1 MKRLPRVALL
11 VALALVA
18 MLPLPPAAAEPVTIP
33 FGRPVTAVVDGIVG
47 PGEYA
52 GSFTDPVTGI
62 AVSWV
67 HDDVNLSVGLVSPG
81 TGWAGI
87 GFGPEGVLM
96 DGSNIVI
103 GYVLGA
109 ATVIS
114 DEYGVGLNHIA
125 DIGLG
130 GRDDILERAG
140 SEASGRTTLEFRIP
154 LDSGDAFDI
163 ALRTGKTFSL
173 LLAYHDTADDLI
185 TLHTS
190 ASPGSFILERDPN
203 KIPTRRASLGLEGLG
218 ELQEAANVTL
228 VARLLGDDGLPLASA
243 VIDFFVNT
251 SVGGGFLGAAET
263 DALGVARLNYTFLS
277 PGPFRF
283 VARFEGDLEYVP
295 AEANTTLVAERSPG
309 PSVLWTSDH
318 AIRALIFATLAG
330 VASVYAFVVVQIL
343 LIRRIGVAPRRTR
356 GRRSGSKADRG
367 RDK

>member
-1 MKRLPRVALL
+1 MKPLPRAALL
-11 VALALVA
+11 VAIALAA
-18 MLPLPPAAAEPVTIP
+18 MLPLPAAAAGPVTVP
-33 FGRPVTAVVDGIVG
+33 FERPVTAVVDGVVS

-81 TGWAGI
+81 TGWVGI

-96 DGSNIVI
+96 DGSNII
-103 GYVLGA
+103 LGYVLGA

-125 DIGLG
+125 DVALG

-154 LDSGDAFDI
+154 LDTGDAFDI
-163 ALRTGKTFSL
+163 PLRTGKTFSL

-185 TLHTS
+185 TLHTIAS
-190 ASPGSFILERDPN
+190 AGSFILERDPS

-218 ELQEAANVTL
+218 EPREAANVTL
-228 VARLLGDDGLPLASA
+228 VARLLGDDGLPLVLA

-263 DALGVARLNYTFLS
+263 DAQGAAQLNYTFLS
-277 PGPFRF
+277 PGSFRF
-283 VARFEGDLEYVP
+283 VVRFEGDFDYVP
-295 AEANTTLVAERSPG
+295 AEANTTLIAERSTG
-309 PSVLWTSDH
+309 PSVLSASDH
-318 AIRALIFATLAG
+318 AVRALIFATLAG

-343 LIRRIGVAPRRTR
+343 LIRRIGVAPGRTR
-356 GRRSGSKADRG
+356 GRRSGPEADRG
-367 RDK
+367 GDK

>member
-1 MKRLPRVALL
+1 MKRPPRVVIL

-18 MLPLPPAAAEPVTIP
+18 MLSPPPAAAQPVTVP
-33 FGRPVTAVVDGIVG
+33 FGRPVTTVVDGVVN

-52 GSFTDPVTGI
+52 GTFTDPVTGI

-67 HDDVNLSVGLVSPG
+67 HDDVNLSVGLVSLG
-81 TGWAGI
+81 TGWVGI

-96 DGSNIVI
+96 DGSNIVL

-140 SEASGRTTLEFRIP
+140 SETSGKTTLEFRIP
-154 LDSGDAFDI
+154 LDSGDAYDV

-185 TLHTS
+185 TLHTIAS
-190 ASPGSFILERDPN
+190 AGSFILERDPT
-203 KIPTRRASLGLEGLG
+203 KVPTRRASLGLEGLG
-218 ELQEAANVTL
+218 EPREAANVTL

-243 VIDFFVNT
+243 IIDFFVNT
-251 SVGGGFLGAAET
+251 SVGGGFLGSAET

-295 AEANTTLVAERSPG
+295 AEANTTLVAERSSEP
-309 PSVLWTSDH
+309 PVLWTSDH

-330 VASVYAFVVVQIL
+330 VASVYAFVVVQVL
-343 LIRRIGVAPRRTR
+343 LIRHIGVAPHRSRDRRR
-356 GRRSGSKADRG
+356 GPRTERG
-367 RDK
+367 

>member
-1 MKRLPRVALL
+1 MVVAF
-11 VALALVA
+11 ALAA
-18 MLPLPPAAAEPVTIP
+18 MLSSPPAAAQPVIVP
-33 FGRPVTAVVDGIVG
+33 FARPVTAVVDGVVS

-52 GSFTDPVTGI
+52 STFTDTVTGI

-87 GFGPEGVLM
+87 GFGPEGILM
-96 DGSNIVI
+96 DGSNIII

-130 GRDDILERAG
+130 GRDDLLELAA
-140 SEASGRTTLEFRIP
+140 SEASGKTTLEFRIP
-154 LDSGDAFDI
+154 LDSGDAYDI

-185 TLHTS
+185 TLHTAAS
-190 ASPGSFILERDPN
+190 AGSFILERDPN

-218 ELQEAANVTL
+218 EPREAANVTL

-251 SVGGGFLGAAET
+251 SVGGGFLGATET
-263 DALGVARLNYTFLS
+263 DAQGAAQLNYTFLS

-295 AEANTTLVAERSPG
+295 AEANTTFVAARSTE
-309 PSVLWTSDH
+309 PSGLSTSDL
-318 AIRALIFATLAG
+318 AIRGMIFATLAG

-343 LIRRIGVAPRRTR
+343 LIRRTGVAPRRTG
-356 GRRSGSKADRG
+356 GRRIGRKANRG
-367 RDK
+367 

>member
-1 MKRLPRVALL
+1 ML
-11 VALALVA
+11 VAFALAA
-18 MLPLPPAAAEPVTIP
+18 MLPLPPAAAQPATVP
-33 FGRPVTAVVDGIVG
+33 FERPVTAIVDGVVR

-67 HDDVNLSVGLVSPG
+67 HDDVNLSVGFVSPG

-87 GFGPEGVLM
+87 GFGPEGILM
-96 DGSNIVI
+96 DGSNIII

-154 LDSGDAFDI
+154 LDSGDAYDI

-190 ASPGSFILERDPN
+190 ASAGSFILERDPN
-203 KIPTRRASLGLEGLG
+203 RIPTRRASLGLEGLG
-218 ELQEAANVTL
+218 EPREAANVTL
-228 VARLLGDDGLPLASA
+228 VARLLGDDGLPLVSA
-243 VIDFFVNT
+243 VLDFFVNT
-251 SVGGGFLGAAET
+251 SVGGGFLGAVET
-263 DALGVARLNYTFLS
+263 DAQGAARLNYTFLS

-283 VARFEGDLEYVP
+283 VARFEGDFDYVP
-295 AEANTTLVAERSPG
+295 AEANTTLVAARSTG
-309 PSVLWTSDH
+309 PSVLSTGDL
-318 AIRALIFATLAG
+318 AVRALIFATLTG
-330 VASVYAFVVVQIL
+330 VASVYAFVVIQIL
-343 LIRRIGVAPRRTR
+343 LIRRVGVAPRRTR
-356 GRRSGSKADRG
+356 GRRRGSKADRG
-367 RDK
+367 

>member
-1 MKRLPRVALL
+1 LNRLLRVAAL
-11 VALALVA
+11 VALALA
-18 MLPLPPAAAEPVTIP
+18 AILPLPPAAAEPVTVP
-33 FGRPVTAVVDGIVG
+33 FQRPVTAIVDGVVN

-52 GSFTDPVTGI
+52 GSFTDPITSI

-67 HDDVNLSVGLVSPG
+67 HDDVNISVGLVSPG

-114 DEYGVGLNHIA
+114 DEFGVGLNHIA

-140 SEASGRTTLEFRIP
+140 SEASGKTTLEFRIP
-154 LDSGDAFDI
+154 MDSGDAYDI

-190 ASPGSFILERDPN
+190 ASVESLVLERDPS

-218 ELQEAANVTL
+218 EPREAANVTL

-251 SVGGGFLGAAET
+251 SVGGGFLGAAVT
-263 DALGVARLNYTFLS
+263 DTQGAARLNYTFLS

-295 AEANTTLVAERSPG
+295 AEANTTLVAEHSTG
-309 PSVLWTSDH
+309 PSVLWTSDR
-318 AIRALIFATLAG
+318 AILALVFATLAG

-343 LIRRIGVAPRRTR
+343 MIRRTGVAPRRAR
-356 GRRSGSKADRG
+356 RPRSGGKADRG
-367 RDK
+367 

>member
-1 MKRLPRVALL
+1 MTRASQLAIL
-11 VALALVA
+11 VTLALAA
-18 MLPLPPAAAEPVTIP
+18 MLWPPPAAAQSVIVP
-33 FGRPVTAVVDGIVG
+33 FQRPVTAVVDGVVN

-52 GSFTDPVTGI
+52 GTFTDTVTGI
-62 AVSWV
+62 VVSWV
-67 HDDVNLSVGLVSPG
+67 HDDVNLSVGIVSPG

-96 DGSNIVI
+96 DGSNILI

-109 ATVIS
+109 STVIS

-140 SEASGRTTLEFRIP
+140 SEASGKTTLEFRIP
-154 LDSGDAFDI
+154 LDSGDAYDI

-185 TLHTS
+185 TLHTIAS
-190 ASPGSFILERDPN
+190 AGSLILERDPSQ
-203 KIPTRRASLGLEGLG
+203 IPTRRASLGLEGVG
-218 ELQEAANVTL
+218 EPQEAANVTL
-228 VARLLGDDGLPLASA
+228 VARLLGDDGLPLVSA

-263 DALGVARLNYTFLS
+263 NAQGAALLNYTFLS

-295 AEANTTLVAERSPG
+295 AEANTTLVAARSTG
-309 PSVLWTSDH
+309 PAVLWTSDH
-318 AIRALIFATLAG
+318 AIRSLIFATLAG
-330 VASVYAFVVVQIL
+330 VASVYAFVVIQIL
-343 LIRRIGVAPRRTR
+343 LIRRVGVAPRRTW
-356 GRRSGSKADRG
+356 GRRSGNRLDRG
-367 RDK
+367 

>member
-1 MKRLPRVALL
+1 MKRLTRVAML
-11 VALALVA
+11 VAFALAA
-18 MLPLPPAAAEPVTIP
+18 ILPLPPAAAEPVTVP
-33 FGRPVTAVVDGIVG
+33 FGRPVTAVVDGVVS
-47 PGEYA
+47 PSEYV
-52 GSFTDPVTGI
+52 GSFTDPVTGM

-96 DGSNIVI
+96 DGSNIII
-103 GYVLGA
+103 GYILGA

-140 SEASGRTTLEFRIP
+140 SEASGKTTLEFRIP
-154 LDSGDAFDI
+154 LDSGDAYDI

-190 ASPGSFILERDPN
+190 ASAGSFILERDPN
-203 KIPTRRASLGLEGLG
+203 RIPTRRASLGLDGLG
-218 ELQEAANVTL
+218 EPREAANVTL
-228 VARLLGDDGLPLASA
+228 VARLLGDDSLPMALA

-263 DALGVARLNYTFLS
+263 DAQGFARLNYTFLS

-295 AEANTTLVAERSPG
+295 AEANTTLVAEGSPV
-309 PSVLWTSDH
+309 PSVLSTSDL
-318 AIRALIFATLAG
+318 AVRALIFATLAG
-330 VASVYAFVVVQIL
+330 VASVYAFAVVQIL
-343 LIRRIGVAPRRTR
+343 LIRRISVAPRRTR
-356 GRRSGSKADRG
+356 GQRKGPQADRG
-367 RDK
+367 GDT

>member
-1 MKRLPRVALL
+1 MVVAF
-11 VALALVA
+11 ALAA
-18 MLPLPPAAAEPVTIP
+18 MLSSPPAAAQPVTVP
-33 FGRPVTAVVDGIVG
+33 FARPVTVLVDGVVN

-52 GSFTDPVTGI
+52 GTFTDTVTGI

-67 HDDVNLSVGLVSPG
+67 HDDVNLSVGIVSPG

-87 GFGPEGVLM
+87 GFGPEGILM
-96 DGSNIVI
+96 DGSNIII
-103 GYVLGA
+103 GYVLGP

-140 SEASGRTTLEFRIP
+140 SEASGKTTLEFRIP
-154 LDSGDAFDI
+154 LDTGDAYDI
-163 ALRTGKTFSL
+163 AMRTGKTFSL

-185 TLHTS
+185 TLHTTAS
-190 ASPGSFILERDPN
+190 AGSFILERDPN

-218 ELQEAANVTL
+218 EPREAGNVTL

-263 DALGVARLNYTFLS
+263 DAQGAALLNYTFLS

-295 AEANTTLVAERSPG
+295 AEANATLVAARSTG
-309 PSVLWTSDH
+309 PSVLSTSDL
-318 AIRALIFATLAG
+318 AIRAVIFATLAG

-343 LIRRIGVAPRRTR
+343 LIRRVGVGPGRTR
-356 GRRSGSKADRG
+356 GRRNGNKADRG
-367 RDK
+367 

>member
-1 MKRLPRVALL
+1 LTRAPRLAILVA
-11 VALALVA
+11 VALAALLFPPPVA
-18 MLPLPPAAAEPVTIP
+18 ALPVTIP
-33 FGRPVTAVVDGIVG
+33 FGRPVTAVVDGVVIA
-47 PGEYA
+47 GEYA
-52 GSFTDPVTGI
+52 GTFTDPVTGI

-87 GFGPEGVLM
+87 GFGPEGILM

-140 SEASGRTTLEFRIP
+140 SEASGKTTLEFRIP
-154 LDSGDAFDI
+154 LDSGDAYDV

-185 TLHTS
+185 TLHTIAS
-190 ASPGSFILERDPN
+190 AGSFILERDPN

-218 ELQEAANVTL
+218 EPREEANVTL

>member
-1 MKRLPRVALL
+1 VAIL
-11 VALALVA
+11 VALALAA
-18 MLPLPPAAAEPVTIP
+18 MLPLPPAAAEPVTVP
-33 FGRPVTAVVDGIVG
+33 FERPVSAVVDGVVS
-47 PGEYA
+47 PGEYV

-109 ATVIS
+109 TTVIS

-140 SEASGRTTLEFRIP
+140 SEASGKTTLEFRIP
-154 LDSGDAFDI
+154 LDTGDTYDI

-185 TLHTS
+185 TLHTI
-190 ASPGSFILERDPN
+190 ASVGSFILERDPN

-218 ELQEAANVTL
+218 EPLEAANVTL
-228 VARLLGDDGLPLASA
+228 VARLFG
-243 VIDFFVNT
+243 
-251 SVGGGFLGAAET
+251 
-263 DALGVARLNYTFLS
+263 DALLNYTFLS

-295 AEANTTLVAERSPG
+295 AEANTTLVAARSTG
-309 PSVLWTSDH
+309 PSVLSTSDL
-318 AIRALIFATLAG
+318 AIRASIFATLAG
-330 VASVYAFVVVQIL
+330 VASVYAFVVLQIL

-356 GRRSGSKADRG
+356 GRRSGSKTNRG
-367 RDK
+367 